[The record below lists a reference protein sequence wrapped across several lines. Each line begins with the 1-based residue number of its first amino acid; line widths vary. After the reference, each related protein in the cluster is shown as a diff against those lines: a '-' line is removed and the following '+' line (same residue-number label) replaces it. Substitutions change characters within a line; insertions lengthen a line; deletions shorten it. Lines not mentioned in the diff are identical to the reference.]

1 MGGERSG
8 ADRLISLDQF
18 RGFAVLGMFAVN
30 FLGHFHVTPD
40 ALKHHAGYDIDG
52 RRYAYVTYADAV
64 MPQFFLAA
72 GFSCRLTLLRRLTTE
87 GPRAAYLRTA
97 RRCLGLL
104 LIGLLVYH
112 LDGGVRTWEDLR
124 SLGLTGFLRT
134 AFQRNFFQ
142 TLVHLGL
149 RTLWVLPV
157 VASGPR
163 VRIGFAV
170 FSGVLHVL
178 VSSLGYYDWVMKRPG
193 IDGGPLG
200 FMTWTVPFLA
210 GTLAYDLMLTRSVR
224 TQAVRL
230 VTVGMVLMALG
241 YGLSCLNRVTPPNSP
256 SDASTITTWL
266 VEPPLMPPSAPANLW
281 TMSQRA
287 GSLSYHTFAAGFAL
301 VVYALF
307 VVACDHGGYRLGL
320 LQTLGQN
327 ALAAYL
333 IHDLVDGA
341 LKPYMPKDAPGWFVL
356 IGFAGFTW
364 VCLGIIRLL
373 ERNRIYLRL

>member
-1 MGGERSG
+1 
-8 ADRLISLDQF
+8 
-18 RGFAVLGMFAVN
+18 MFAVN
-30 FLGHFHVTPD
+30 FLGHFLLTPD
-40 ALKHHAGYDIDG
+40 ALRHHPT
-52 RRYAYVTYADAV
+52 YVTYADMV

-72 GFSCRLTLLRRLTTE
+72 GFSCRLTLLRRWQTE

-112 LDGGVRTWEDLR
+112 LDGGARTWEDLR
-124 SLGLTGFLRT
+124 ALGLTGFLRT
-134 AFQRNFFQ
+134 AFQRNYFQ

-149 RTLWVLPV
+149 CTLWALPV
-157 VASGPR
+157 VAAGPR

-170 FSGVLHVL
+170 VSGALHVL

-200 FMTWTVPFLA
+200 FLTWTVPFLT
-210 GTLAYDLMLTRSVR
+210 GTLAYDLTSARDAGARVARFM
-224 TQAVRL
+224 AV
-230 VTVGMVLMALG
+230 GAVLMALG

-256 SDASTITTWL
+256 SDALARASWL
-266 VEPPLMPPSAPANLW
+266 VEPPLVPPSAPANLW

-301 VVYALF
+301 LVYALF
-307 VVACDHGGYRLGL
+307 VVACDRGGHRLGL
-320 LQTLGQN
+320 LQTFGQN

-341 LKPYMPKDAPGWFVL
+341 MKPYMPRDAPGWFVL
-356 IGFAGFTW
+356 VGFVGFTW
-364 VCLGIIRLL
+364 VCLQILRYL
-373 ERNRIYLRL
+373 ERNRVYLRL